1 MLTKAVK
8 ISKKGQVTIPK
19 VIREKLGT
27 NIVSFVIEKDEV
39 KIKPVDKETYG
50 RLKRYSKRYIP
61 IEEAR
66 ETAWGSVTTCFFL
79 LRLTFPDGPS
89 ALSLRML

>member
-27 NIVSFVIEKDEV
+27 NIVSFVIEKDEI

-66 ETAWGSVTTCFFL
+66 EKTWGSVK
-79 LRLTFPDGPS
+79 DE
-89 ALSLRML
+89 